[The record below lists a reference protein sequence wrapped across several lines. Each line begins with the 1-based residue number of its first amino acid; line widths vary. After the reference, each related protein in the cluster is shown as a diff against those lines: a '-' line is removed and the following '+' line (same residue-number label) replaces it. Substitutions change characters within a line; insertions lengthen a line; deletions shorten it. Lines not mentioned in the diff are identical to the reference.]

1 MLFLRSEGLETPY
14 NQYRIKKAWPEVM
27 GPAIAKLTGEMFF
40 KGQTLHIQIKS
51 PALKNDL
58 SLQRKVL
65 AQRLN
70 QHINAQVI
78 NDIQFY

>member
-1 MLFLRSEGLETPY
+1 MYLRSEGLETPY
-14 NQYRIKKAWPEVM
+14 NQYRIKAAWPKVM
-27 GPAIAKLTGEMFF
+27 GAAIANLTGEMFI

-58 SLQRKVL
+58 SMQRKAL

-70 QHINAQVI
+70 SYINAQVI
-78 NDIQFY
+78 TDIQFF